1 MTFEQYDLFVGV
13 NGRDVG
19 SHAPGHVGLR
29 RIVDTH
35 IGKGNPVLVQLF
47 GLARLGLRPIED
59 SAGLE
64 LRRPGE
70 AAVVEE
76 LMKFHGV
83 SLAVSSSALRQG
95 KLPDT
100 EIYRPVINNFNPKRS
115 GEVFIVF
122 EPNWFINDMEGLTV
136 ASTHGSPW
144 RYDTY
149 VPIVFAGMGLGA
161 RTVDRRVQTVDVAV
175 TLSAF
180 MGIKP
185 PSGSAGV
192 PLIEV
197 LAE

>member
-1 MTFEQYDLFVGV
+1 M
-13 NGRDVG
+13 
-19 SHAPGHVGLR
+19 
-29 RIVDTH
+29 
-35 IGKGNPVLVQLF
+35 
-47 GLARLGLRPIED
+47 
-59 SAGLE
+59 
-64 LRRPGE
+64 
-70 AAVVEE
+70 
-76 LMKFHGV
+76 

-100 EIYRPVINNFNPKRS
+100 DLYRPVINNFNAKRS
-115 GEVFIVF
+115 GEVFVVF

-149 VPIVFAGMGLGA
+149 VPIVFAGMGLER

-180 MGIKP
+180 MDIKP

-197 LAE
+197 LAK